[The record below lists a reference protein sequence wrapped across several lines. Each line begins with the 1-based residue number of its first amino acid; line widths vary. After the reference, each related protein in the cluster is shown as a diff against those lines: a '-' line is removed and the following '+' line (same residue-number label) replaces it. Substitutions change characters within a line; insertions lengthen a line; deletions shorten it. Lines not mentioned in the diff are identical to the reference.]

1 MIWTLQGILLSKVPS
16 FLTQCR
22 YTLSLLWFESNSCT
36 MKYSLIIIQHIILYS
51 FFCSHIL
58 SPQHQRWKR
67 RKGMSRLGRDWKRR
81 KGMPSQPSHRA
92 FLFFFGLFCIHYIG
106 LLKALLSPTRTRK
119 MISIFVITTIQTQS
133 LLNDSIFF
141 LLNSPDFYTLS
152 RLYLLP
158 IFWRENEKKKR
169 KKTEK
174 TNPKIEETERK
185 TKIWGSRV
193 KIESITRRWSS
204 HSQSIKPHK
213 LAMLKDHK

>member
-1 MIWTLQGILLSKVPS
+1 
-16 FLTQCR
+16 
-22 YTLSLLWFESNSCT
+22 

-158 IFWRENEKKKR
+158 IF
-169 KKTEK
+169 
-174 TNPKIEETERK
+174 
-185 TKIWGSRV
+185 
-193 KIESITRRWSS
+193 
-204 HSQSIKPHK
+204 
-213 LAMLKDHK
+213 